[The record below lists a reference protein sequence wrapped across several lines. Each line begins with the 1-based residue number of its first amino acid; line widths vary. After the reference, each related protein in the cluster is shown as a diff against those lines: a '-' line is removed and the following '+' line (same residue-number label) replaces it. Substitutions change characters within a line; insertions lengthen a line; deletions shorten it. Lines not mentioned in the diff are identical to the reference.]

1 MKRTIT
7 FWLSIALTAGLSLS
21 NVSAAEPNDPVPE
34 ARPENGEP
42 NASPAQ
48 PSDSPLAL
56 ERVELERVEVVGVTP
71 ISGSGIPVEK
81 IPANVQSVDADDLVR
96 YQSLNLPDYLD
107 RNLQGVTINNA
118 QSNPFQPDVRFRGF
132 TASPLL
138 GLPQGLSVY
147 LNGVRFNE
155 PFGDTVNWDLIPN
168 GAIERMDLHPGSD
181 SVYGLNTL
189 GGAIAIRTKT
199 GFSAPSHHL
208 RALYGAWERH
218 DVEISSGLN
227 NGSLGYFV
235 DLRNFGEK
243 GWRDNS
249 NSKVNQGFGTF
260 SWQTDDA
267 ELDLTLAGN
276 EGDLNGNGAAPVQL
290 LDINRYA
297 VFTHPDNTRTA
308 LFLSSLDGLWNVTDQ
323 IELSGNVF
331 YRRNRIKT
339 FNGDDSDFE
348 ECEDPANAGLV
359 CEEEGGNEEVVE
371 DIDGNA
377 VVASPSV
384 LGGTNNFSQTNQE
397 SYGGS
402 LQTAFQR
409 DLFERENQLIV
420 GGTLTQGVVNFEFD
434 TELASLTPD
443 RGTIGSGVI
452 LEEPRVRLYSNV
464 RNWGLFFT
472 DTFSVTE
479 QLALTAS
486 GRYNSTRIVLEDRFG
501 TELNGRHEFGR
512 FNPAGGFTY
521 NLIPEFSFYGRYS
534 ESSRAP
540 TPVELSCADPDAP
553 CKLPNAFVS
562 DPPLE
567 QVVAT
572 TFEGGFRGE
581 FDDLL
586 GGTLEW
592 NAGFYHTTNTNDI
605 LFISAG
611 NLTSEGFFDNVGQ
624 TRRQGVEAGVT
635 AFFDGLIGNFDQW
648 RFGLNYSWIDA
659 TFRNPFVASSPNNPS
674 ADPNGE
680 IFVQAGKRLPGIPE
694 HSVKISADVD
704 LWSHFSLGVDML
716 YNGSQYFRGDEA
728 NLNDPVS
735 GYVIFNLRGEL
746 RYNDWIA
753 LYGRVDNL
761 FDRRYATFGLY
772 GEADQVL
779 GPAFDD
785 PRFVSPGSPRAG
797 WIGIKLSAL

>member
-1 MKRTIT
+1 MPVIAC
-7 FWLSIALTAGLSLS
+7 LSVS
-21 NVSAAEPNDPVPE
+21 NGPAAESNNAAPDS
-34 ARPENGEP
+34 EP
-42 NASPAQ
+42 GTRDQSP
-48 PSDSPLAL
+48 PTVKSSDFPLAL
-56 ERVELERVEVVGVTP
+56 ERIEVVGATP
-71 ISGSGIPVEK
+71 ISGTGTPIEK
-81 IPANVQSVDADDLVR
+81 IPSNVQTVDADDLAR

-168 GAIERMDLHPGSD
+168 GAIDQMVLHPGSD
-181 SVYGLNTL
+181 PVYGLNTL

-208 RALYGAWERH
+208 RASYGAWERH
-218 DVEISSGLN
+218 DVEVSSGMN
-227 NGSLGYFV
+227 NDTFGYFI

-249 NSKVNQGFGTF
+249 NSKVNQGLGTF

-267 ELDLTLAGN
+267 KLDLTLAGN

-290 LDINRYA
+290 LELNGYA

-308 LFLSSLDGLWNVTDQ
+308 LFLSSLEGQWTVTDE

-331 YRRNRIKT
+331 YRRNRINT

-348 ECEDPANAGLV
+348 ACGDPENEGLV
-359 CEEEGGNEEVVE
+359 CEEEGDEEEVVE
-371 DIDGNA
+371 NINGNTVEA
-377 VVASPSV
+377 TPSV
-384 LGGTNNFSQTNQE
+384 LGGTNNSSQTHQE

-402 LQTAFQR
+402 LQSAFQQ
-409 DLFERENQLIV
+409 DLFERDNQLIV

-434 TELASLTPD
+434 TELASLTAD
-443 RGTIGSGVI
+443 RGTIGSGFI
-452 LEEPRVRLYSNV
+452 LEEPRVRLHSNV
-464 RNWGLFFT
+464 RNWGLFFS

-486 GRYNSTRIVLEDRFG
+486 GRYNQTRIVLEDRFG
-501 TELNGRHEFGR
+501 SELNGSHEFSR

-521 NLIPEFSFYGRYS
+521 TPMPEFSVYGRYS

-567 QVVAT
+567 QVVAK
-572 TFEGGFRGE
+572 TFEGGFRGQ
-581 FDDLL
+581 FDDLF
-586 GGTLEW
+586 GATLDW
-592 NAGFYHTTNTNDI
+592 NAAFYYTTNDDDI

-611 NLTSEGFFDNVGQ
+611 NLTSEGFFDNVGT

-635 AFFDGLIGNFDQW
+635 AFYDGLIGTFDQW

-674 ADPNGE
+674 ADDNGE
-680 IFVQAGKRLPGIPE
+680 IFVQAGNRLPGIPE
-694 HSVKISADVD
+694 HMIKVSADVD
-704 LWSHFSLGVDML
+704 LWNHFSLGVDML
-716 YNGSQYFRGDEA
+716 YNSSQYFRGDEA
-728 NLNDPVS
+728 NLNATVP

-772 GEADQVL
+772 GEADEVL
-779 GPAFDD
+779 GSGFDD

-797 WIGIKLSAL
+797 WIGIKLSML

>member
-1 MKRTIT
+1 MKRTINL
-7 FWLSIALTAGLSLS
+7 WLSIALVTGLSLS
-21 NVSAAEPNDPVPE
+21 NLSTAEPNEPLPDSHPR
-34 ARPENGEP
+34 ARGE
-42 NASPAQ
+42 S
-48 PSDSPLAL
+48 SPLTL
-56 ERVELERVEVVGVTP
+56 ERIEVVGTTP

-81 IPANVQSVDADDLVR
+81 IPSNLQSVDADDLER

-107 RNLQGVTINNA
+107 RNLQSVTINNA

-168 GAIERMDLHPGSD
+168 GAIDRIDLHPGSNP
-181 SVYGLNTL
+181 VYGLNTL

-199 GFSAPSHHL
+199 GFSSPSHHL
-208 RALYGAWERH
+208 RGLYGAWERH
-218 DVEISSGLN
+218 DVEISSGMN
-227 NGSLGYFV
+227 NGTLGYFV
-235 DLRNFGEK
+235 DVRNFGEK
-243 GWRDNS
+243 GCRDFS
-249 NSKVNQGFGTF
+249 NSKVNQGFGSF
-260 SWQTDDA
+260 SLHTDDA
-267 ELDLTLAGN
+267 KLDLTLAGN
-276 EGDLNGNGAAPVQL
+276 EGDLNGNGAAPLQL

-308 LFLSSLDGLWNVTDQ
+308 LFLSSLDGQWNIAEE

-339 FNGDDSDFE
+339 FNGDNSDFE

-359 CEEEGGNEEVVE
+359 CEQAGGQEAVIE
-371 DIDGNA
+371 DINGNP
-377 VVASPSV
+377 VLMSPAV
-384 LGGTNNFSQTNQE
+384 LGATNNFSRTHQE

-402 LQTAFQR
+402 LQSGFQHDWFGR
-409 DLFERENQLIV
+409 DNQLIV
-420 GGTLTQGVVNFEFD
+420 GGTLTQGVVNFDFD
-434 TELASLTPD
+434 TELASLTAD
-443 RGTIGSGVI
+443 RGSIGGGII
-452 LEEPRVRLYSNV
+452 LEEPRVRLYSTV
-464 RNWGLFFT
+464 RNWGLFFS
-472 DTFSVTE
+472 DTFSLTE

-486 GRYNSTRIVLEDRFG
+486 GRYNRTRIILEDRFG
-501 TELNGRHEFGR
+501 SELNGRHEFSR

-521 NLIPEFSFYGRYS
+521 SPMPEFSVYGRYS

-540 TPVELSCADPDAP
+540 TPVELSCADPNAP
-553 CKLPNAFVS
+553 CKLPNALVS

-567 QVVAT
+567 QVVAK
-572 TFEGGFRGE
+572 TFEGGFRGQ
-581 FDDLL
+581 FDNLL
-586 GGTLEW
+586 GATLDW
-592 NAGFYHTTNTNDI
+592 NAGFYYTTNDHDI

-611 NLTSEGFFDNVGQ
+611 NLSSEGFFDNVGT

-674 ADPNGE
+674 ADANGE
-680 IFVQAGKRLPGIPE
+680 IFVQAGNRLPGIPE
-694 HSVKISADVD
+694 HTLKFSADVD
-704 LWSHFSLGVDML
+704 CWNHLSLGIDML
-716 YNGSQYFRGDEA
+716 YNSSQYFRGDEA
-728 NLNDPVS
+728 NLNDPVA

-753 LYGRVDNL
+753 LFGRVDNL
-761 FDRRYATFGLY
+761 FDRRYSTFGVY

-785 PRFVSPGSPRAG
+785 TRFVSPGSPRAG
-797 WIGIKLSAL
+797 WIGIKLSLL

>member
-1 MKRTIT
+1 M
-7 FWLSIALTAGLSLS
+7 
-21 NVSAAEPNDPVPE
+21 
-34 ARPENGEP
+34 
-42 NASPAQ
+42 
-48 PSDSPLAL
+48 AL
-56 ERVELERVEVVGVTP
+56 ERIELERVEVVGTTP
-71 ISGSGIPVEK
+71 ISGTGIPAEK
-81 IPANVQSVDADDLVR
+81 IPSNLQSVDADDLDR

-107 RNLQGVTINNA
+107 RNLQSVSINNA

-147 LNGVRFNE
+147 VNGVRFNE
-155 PFGDTVNWDLIPN
+155 PFGDTVNWELIPN
-168 GAIERMDLHPGSD
+168 GAIDRMDLHPGSD
-181 SVYGLNTL
+181 PVYGLNTL

-199 GFSAPSHHL
+199 GFSAPNHHL

-218 DVEISSGLN
+218 DVEISSGMN
-227 NGSLGYFV
+227 NGTFGYFM

-249 NSKVNQGFGTF
+249 NSKVNQGLGTF
-260 SWQTDDA
+260 TWQTDDA

-276 EGDLNGNGAAPVQL
+276 EGDLNGNSAAPVQL

-308 LFLSSLDGLWNVTDQ
+308 LFLSSLDGQWNAADE
-323 IELSGNVF
+323 IEVAGNVF
-331 YRRNRIKT
+331 YRRNRINT

-371 DIDGNA
+371 DIDGNP

-384 LGGTNNFSQTNQE
+384 LGGTNNFSQTHQE

-402 LQTAFQR
+402 LQSAFTQ
-409 DLFERENQLIV
+409 DLFGRDNQLIV

-434 TELASLTPD
+434 TELASLTTD

-464 RNWGLFFT
+464 RNWGLFFS

-486 GRYNSTRIVLEDRFG
+486 GRYNRSRIVLEDRFG
-501 TELNGRHEFGR
+501 SELNGHHAFSR

-521 NLIPEFSFYGRYS
+521 TPLPEFSVYGRYS

-553 CKLPNAFVS
+553 CKLPNAFLS

-567 QVVAT
+567 QVVAKT
-572 TFEGGFRGE
+572 LEGGFRGK
-581 FDDLL
+581 FDKVP
-586 GGTLEW
+586 GATLDW
-592 NAGFYHTTNTNDI
+592 NAGYYYTTNQNDI

-611 NLTSEGFFDNVGQ
+611 NLTNEGFFDNVGE

-674 ADPNGE
+674 ANANGE
-680 IFVQAGKRLPGIPE
+680 IFVQTGNHLPGIPE
-694 HSVKISADVD
+694 HALKLSADVD
-704 LWSHFSLGVDML
+704 LWNQFSLGIDML
-716 YNGSQYFRGDEA
+716 YNSSQYFRGDEA
-728 NLNDPVS
+728 NLNDPVA
-735 GYVIFNLRGEL
+735 GYVVFNLRGEV
-746 RYNDWIA
+746 RFSDWVA

-761 FDRRYATFGLY
+761 FDRRYSTFGVY
-772 GEADQVL
+772 GEADDVL

-797 WIGIKLSAL
+797 WIGIKLSLL

>member
-1 MKRTIT
+1 MKTTSLWVSLPVIT
-7 FWLSIALTAGLSLS
+7 WLSVS
-21 NVSAAEPNDPVPE
+21 NLPAAEPDVVIPDSQQSSHDGSSATGE
-34 ARPENGEP
+34 SEN
-42 NASPAQ
+42 
-48 PSDSPLAL
+48 SPLVL
-56 ERVELERVEVVGVTP
+56 ERIEVVGATP
-71 ISGSGIPVEK
+71 VFGSGIPVEK
-81 IPANVQSVDADDLVR
+81 IPSNLQSVDSDDLDR

-155 PFGDTVNWDLIPN
+155 PFGDTVNWELIPN
-168 GAIERMDLHPGSD
+168 GAIDRMDLHPGSD
-181 SVYGLNTL
+181 PIYGLNTL

-208 RALYGAWERH
+208 RASYGAWERH
-218 DVEISSGLN
+218 DVEISTGMNHGL
-227 NGSLGYFV
+227 LGYFV
-235 DLRNFGEK
+235 DLRNFGEN
-243 GWRDNS
+243 GWRDFS

-260 SWQTDDA
+260 SWHPDDA
-267 ELDLTLAGN
+267 KLDLTLASN

-290 LDINRYA
+290 LDINRDA

-308 LFLSSLDGLWNVTDQ
+308 LFLSSLEGQWNATED
-323 IELSGNVF
+323 IEVVGNVF

-339 FNGDDSDFE
+339 FNGDNSDFA
-348 ECEDPANAGLV
+348 ECGDPSNAGLV
-359 CEEEGGNEEVVE
+359 CGEQGGTE
-371 DIDGNA
+371 A
-377 VVASPSV
+377 VVDDINGNPVVATPAV
-384 LGGTNNFSQTNQE
+384 LGATNNFSQTHQE

-402 LQTAFQR
+402 LQSAFLN
-409 DLFERENQLIV
+409 DLFGRDNQLTV

-434 TELASLTPD
+434 TELASLTAD
-443 RGTIGSGVI
+443 RGTIASGII
-452 LEEPRVRLYSNV
+452 LEEPRVRLYSTV

-486 GRYNSTRIVLEDRFG
+486 GRYNRTRIVMEDRFG
-501 TELNGRHEFGR
+501 SELNGSHEFSR

-521 NLIPEFSFYGRYS
+521 TPISEFSVYGRYS
-534 ESSRAP
+534 ESSRTP
-540 TPVELSCADPDAP
+540 SPVELSCADPDAP
-553 CKLPNAFVS
+553 CKLPNAFLS

-567 QVVAT
+567 QVVAK
-572 TFEGGFRGE
+572 TFEGGFRGQ
-581 FDDLL
+581 FDHLP

-592 NAGFYHTTNTNDI
+592 NTGFYYTTNDNDI

-611 NLTSEGFFDNVGQ
+611 NLTNEGFFDNVGT

-659 TFRNPFVASSPNNPS
+659 TFRTPFVASSPNNPL
-674 ADPNGE
+674 ADANGE
-680 IFVQAGKRLPGIPE
+680 IFVQAGNHLPGIPE
-694 HSVKISADVD
+694 HLVKASADVD
-704 LWSHFSLGVDML
+704 CWNHFSLGIDML
-716 YNGSQYFRGDEA
+716 YNSSQYFRGDEA
-728 NLNDPVS
+728 NLNEPVS
-735 GYVIFNLRGEL
+735 GYVVFNLRGEL
-746 RYNDWIA
+746 RFNKVVA

-761 FDRRYATFGLY
+761 FDRRYSTFGVY
-772 GEADQVL
+772 GEADEVL
-779 GPAFDD
+779 GPAFND

-797 WIGIKLSAL
+797 WIGIKLSLL